1 MIKSVCNTMSNGDD
15 FQSVSKKHLYKPFDV
30 ESVIN
35 IISCYH
41 VSKTV
46 SICMYTTQYRNA
58 FKWRYKQN
66 VPKGGGSSSVTNYIS
81 R

>member
-1 MIKSVCNTMSNGDD
+1 MKGVPCDI
-15 FQSVSKKHLYKPFDV
+15 

-35 IISCYH
+35 IVSYCR

-46 SICMYTTQYRNA
+46 SICMCTTQCRNA

-66 VPKGGGSSSVTNYIS
+66 IPIVGGGGFLVVRGPVLLLEVGIIAIFIFFIG
-81 R
+81 